1 MVLSVQFDFFVLPDT
16 PDVALVAHG
25 NVAVVAAQHHLRAV
39 GDDVAFAVDS
49 GVDRG
54 LGPAVAD
61 GLDLLNGVRNLHE
74 SPAAGE

>member
-1 MVLSVQFDFFVLPDT
+1 MALSVQFNDLVLQHA
-16 PDVALVAHG
+16 PDVALVAHS

-61 GLDLLNGVRNLHE
+61 GLDLLNGVRHLHE
-74 SPAAGE
+74 PPAAGE